1 MMPPRNTHQ
10 GQIMHTLH
18 CPAPIHKHLIVGLSV
33 FIAVKQITPKVQGN
47 GKANQFLH
55 LGGHPTQTFGKNT
68 SRNHSILKEL
78 GIQTRA
84 SILQISR
91 GSSMC
96 RHAQLSN
103 SMSSQG
109 RCRPDPARYVP
120 ARHKLHAALS
130 VAPACPCHS
139 ENMHGKHRAPGPL
152 RAPTQPTAHIRATF
166 VVGPARRQGG
176 KEWRSMCLRLQP
188 LLHLQVGVE
197 TWLT

>member
-1 MMPPRNTHQ
+1 MMPPRNPHQ

-18 CPAPIHKHLIVGLSV
+18 CPAPIHKHLVVTLSV
-33 FIAVKQITPKVQGN
+33 FITVKQITAKVQSD
-47 GKANQFLH
+47 GKANRFLH
-55 LGGHPTQTFGKNT
+55 LGGHPMQIGKNM

-84 SILQISR
+84 SILQRSR

-120 ARHKLHAALS
+120 ALHKLHAALS

-152 RAPTQPTAHIRATF
+152 RVPPQLSPGC
-166 VVGPARRQGG
+166 GP
-176 KEWRSMCLRLQP
+176 
-188 LLHLQVGVE
+188 
-197 TWLT
+197 